1 MAKNKLE
8 FEGLTED
15 QISEIQS
22 LADTFRKENEKKNYH
37 FSVEDPDDAFNVYMV
52 NAKPVHYRDVWHA
65 AIEWHE
71 NKVVGD
77 LKECLR

>member
-1 MAKNKLE
+1 MAKNTLE

-22 LADTFRKENEKKNYH
+22 LADTFRKQNEKKYFH

-52 NAKPVHYRDVWHA
+52 NAKPLHYREV
-65 AIEWHE
+65 
-71 NKVVGD
+71 
-77 LKECLR
+77 